1 MGEQRIENPR
11 AEIDAID
18 SELLRL
24 LNKRAGIAL
33 RVGAAKTSVETSLC
47 DPNREKEVL
56 SRLRQENTG
65 PFDEHSIDNIF
76 QRIIDES
83 LQLQQKTYQKPF
95 GNSDASETEVTRL
108 TGKSRVAFL
117 GDRGTFSEE
126 AALGILGD
134 DCQTVSFPTF
144 EDLFTAIDDG
154 KADLILAPLENSL
167 IGSVHR
173 CVDLLLDSSLSIIA
187 DVILPVSHFLVACPD
202 ATMETI
208 RIVESHPA
216 ALAQCRR
223 FFAAYPH
230 LKAVPADDTA
240 GSVRRAVE
248 SGDSTRAGIGGKRT
262 AEIYGGKVLRE
273 HLEDNSENYTR
284 FALLS
289 PAPDESGTGSKISI
303 VLRLKNQPGA
313 LHNALSPFVRRRID
327 LAKIESLPIRNQPG
341 QFNFYL
347 DVRTPAIEGDL
358 TGALDEIREQVE
370 EVRFLGR
377 YSTTRLTT
385 IN

>member
-1 MGEQRIENPR
+1 MDEQIIENPR

-18 SELLRL
+18 NELLRL
-24 LNKRAGIAL
+24 LNKRAQIAL

-47 DPNREKEVL
+47 DPIREREVL
-56 SRLRQENTG
+56 SRLRQENAG

-83 LQLQQKTYQKPF
+83 LQLQQRTYQRPF
-95 GNSDASETEVTRL
+95 ANSDAAGTEVTRL

-187 DVILPVSHFLVACPD
+187 DVILPVSHFLVACPE

-208 RIVESHPA
+208 QTIESHPA

-240 GSVRRAVE
+240 GSVRRAIE
-248 SGDSTRAGIGGKRT
+248 SGDVTRAGIGGKRT
-262 AEIYGGKVLRE
+262 AEIYGGKILRE

-289 PAPDESGTGSKISI
+289 PKPDESGTGGKISI

-313 LHNALSPFVRRRID
+313 LYNALSPFVRRRID

-347 DVRTPAIEGDL
+347 DVRTPMIEGDL
-358 TGALDEIREQVE
+358 TGALDEIRKQVE